1 MAREIVVSGAS
12 RGLGASIARMHLE
25 KGDIVHLIVRKESD
39 FVKEAEKRYPEK
51 VRVHFGDIAS
61 VSLLKNACRE
71 IIREIE
77 HIDILYNVAAVFNEA
92 DKCGLNDLD
101 FDIAPE
107 IYNIN
112 ALGPLRVLQQLDP
125 VIDGKT
131 RIVNVSSQSGSCE
144 DTDEVTKYAYS
155 MSKAALN
162 FASKLYY
169 REKQRGRNIIVVC
182 PGWMRTDMGGAE
194 ADLDPDESAEGIIH
208 LAEDMENLDPDWM
221 FFKYNGSKIHW

>member
-12 RGLGASIARMHLE
+12 RGLGASIASMHLE

-39 FVKEAEKRYPEK
+39 FVKEAEKRY
-51 VRVHFGDIAS
+51 
-61 VSLLKNACRE
+61 
-71 IIREIE
+71 
-77 HIDILYNVAAVFNEA
+77 
-92 DKCGLNDLD
+92 
-101 FDIAPE
+101 PE

-169 REKQRGRNIIVVC
+169 REKQRGRNIIVVW

-194 ADLDPDESAEGIIH
+194 ADLDPDESAEGIIR